1 MHSPSCLTLVL
12 GLGLAG
18 CAGTTGQPSSP
29 AGDFAHYRSL
39 PNYRAMAVTGGEL
52 AGSSYASGW
61 SSAATSIDGAVEV
74 AMRECRA
81 RRQPAQPPCELYAI
95 GDLVVAGSDAATL
108 ARAECIYILEP
119 AATSLASRYADA
131 CAAAAKAAAKP
142 AATSGTGAKLNAR
155 EVQDGIIG
163 HTLAVKGAAFIFLAP
178 AGTAELR
185 TADPVFGPDQG
196 SWRLRPD
203 GDLCLWWRRARA
215 GRELCHELR
224 RSGDAYV
231 LGDLP
236 VTVIDDNPF
245 RL

>member
-1 MHSPSCLTLVL
+1 
-12 GLGLAG
+12 
-18 CAGTTGQPSSP
+18 
-29 AGDFAHYRSL
+29 
-39 PNYRAMAVTGGEL
+39 
-52 AGSSYASGW
+52 
-61 SSAATSIDGAVEV
+61 
-74 AMRECRA
+74 MRECRA

-131 CAAAAKAAAKP
+131 CAAAKAAALP

-196 SWRLRPD
+196 SWRLRPTATCACGGGGRAPAGTLPRAAAERRRLRSRRPARH
-203 GDLCLWWRRARA
+203 GDRR
-215 GRELCHELR
+215 
-224 RSGDAYV
+224 
-231 LGDLP
+231 
-236 VTVIDDNPF
+236 
-245 RL
+245 

>member
-1 MHSPSCLTLVL
+1 MHAPNCLTLAL
-12 GLGLAG
+12 GIGLTA
-18 CAGTTGQPSSP
+18 CAGGSRTSSP
-29 AGDFAHYRSL
+29 ESDFAQYRSL
-39 PNYRAMAVTGGEL
+39 PNYRAMAVTGGKL

-74 AMRECRA
+74 AVRECRA

-131 CAAAAKAAAKP
+131 CAAAAAATALPAAA
-142 AATSGTGAKLNAR
+142 SGPGARLDAR

-163 HTLAVKGAAFIFLAP
+163 DTLAIKGAAFIFLAP
-178 AGTAELR
+178 GGTAELR

-203 GDLCLWWRRARA
+203 GHLCLRWRRARA

-224 RSGDAYV
+224 RSGAGYV

-236 VTVIDDNPF
+236 FTVIDDNPF